1 MEGLLQGLG
10 GLLRLNTVAIEA
22 LLCFETAAL
31 SGFGVFVSGS
41 FAWGHSK
48 ILRSVGVFCGCS
60 MHKRPRQR
68 PSPPVWE
75 NGSPLHDALPHFLLS
90 FPGALRYKGA
100 KKILPL
106 PALYPESLRS
116 RWRVSDDL

>member
-31 SGFGVFVSGS
+31 SGFGVFG
-41 FAWGHSK
+41 
-48 ILRSVGVFCGCS
+48 
-60 MHKRPRQR
+60 PRQR